1 MNPKL
6 QKYIARRERNANQ
19 ITKLQGENAVLDK
32 KIAELERLELQSM
45 LRGANMTYQDL
56 TAYIQAKAAP
66 SALPET
72 ERSEREE
79 NANDEDE

>member
-6 QKYIARRERNANQ
+6 PKYTAERERNANR
-19 ITKLQGENAVLDK
+19 ITALQGRNAILDK

-56 TAYIQAKAAP
+56 TAFIQAKAGQNAP
-66 SALPET
+66 PDA
-72 ERSEREE
+72 ERMEQEE
-79 NANDEDE
+79 NVYDEEE

>member
-6 QKYIARRERNANQ
+6 QKYIARRERNTNNIA
-19 ITKLQGENAVLDK
+19 KLQGENAVLDK
-32 KIAELERLELQSM
+32 KIAEMERLELQSM

-56 TAYIQAKAAP
+56 TAYIQAKAVP

-72 ERSEREE
+72 ERSEQEE

>member
-6 QKYIARRERNANQ
+6 QKYIARRDR
-19 ITKLQGENAVLDK
+19 IIKRIDDLQGELTVLDK

>member
-6 QKYIARRERNANQ
+6 QKYIAQRERNANR
-19 ITKLQGENAVLDK
+19 ITVLQGQNTVLDK

-56 TAYIQAKAAP
+56 TAYIQAKATP
-66 SALPET
+66 SVLPEMERT
-72 ERSEREE
+72 EQEE
-79 NANDEDE
+79 KTYDENE